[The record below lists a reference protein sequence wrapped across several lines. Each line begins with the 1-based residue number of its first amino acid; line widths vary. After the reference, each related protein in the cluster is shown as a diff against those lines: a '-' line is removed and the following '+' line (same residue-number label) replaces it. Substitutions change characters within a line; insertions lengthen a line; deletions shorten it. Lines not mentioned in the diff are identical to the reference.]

1 MIQIPNLVRH
11 PLIIVPEVITSI
23 IMGPIAAMAFK
34 LETDSTASGMGTAG
48 LVGLFGTI
56 EGSRGKIPAWKIG
69 VGIALCHFVLP
80 AIFNICTA
88 VLRPF

>member
-34 LETDSTASGMGTAG
+34 FETDSTGSGMGTAG
-48 LVGLFGTI
+48 LVGLFATI
-56 EGSRGKIPAWKIG
+56 EGSGRHKPAWRIG

-80 AIFNICTA
+80 AIFLILQLAN
-88 VLRPF
+88 L